1 MRAERRTVVRGCIED
16 AHDYANRFW
25 DSQRNGDFFQT
36 DNFRVPAFRWKPRNR
51 KKLAQSWGELDC
63 LAGPQCDR
71 IGGMANID
79 FSLLDVPR
87 SVPIDDPE
95 AYLRAV
101 MAWHFGEDTGSPF
114 WLRTAQT
121 LNFNPLTDI
130 KTFMDLR
137 LFPNLVNELR
147 SVPVEDLIPRGYGS
161 QGSQPPLPQIFESG
175 GTTGAPKRTAQL
187 PDWIEQVI
195 DWQTEDF
202 ATGGFLPGQGF
213 LCLMPSGPHGVG
225 YFSRLVS
232 ERLGSVFH
240 PIDID
245 PRWVKKIA
253 ARNAATEVAAY
264 IDHVIEQAVF
274 ILQTQN
280 VANLHTTPPL
290 LDAMA
295 RNDHVVDLV
304 NAKIRYLLLS
314 GAHVDVDTLDLLR
327 EVFPATTITMA
338 FGSTMV
344 LSQAVTRTADGD
356 AFVFD
361 PRTPYVIFWVIDPDT
376 GEQVPYGQLGQVVM
390 NHISKGMFIPNN
402 LERDQA
408 IRMPGPAGEISD
420 SVSEVRPV
428 ATFEGEAVIE
438 GVY

>member
-1 MRAERRTVVRGCIED
+1 
-16 AHDYANRFW
+16 
-25 DSQRNGDFFQT
+25 
-36 DNFRVPAFRWKPRNR
+36 
-51 KKLAQSWGELDC
+51 
-63 LAGPQCDR
+63 
-71 IGGMANID
+71 MANID

-87 SVPIDDPE
+87 SVPVEDPE
-95 AYLRAV
+95 AYLDAAI
-101 MAWHFGEDTGSPF
+101 AWHFGEDTGSAF

-121 LNFNPLTDI
+121 LDFNPLIDI
-130 KTFMDLR
+130 KTFADLR

-147 SVPVEDLIPRGYGS
+147 NVPIEDLIPRGYGS
-161 QGSQPPLPQIFESG
+161 PAPLPQIFESG

-187 PDWIEQVI
+187 PDWVAQVVQ
-195 DWQTEDF
+195 WQTEDF
-202 ATGGFLPGQGF
+202 ATGGFQRGEGF

-253 ARNAATEVAAY
+253 ARNAAAEVAAY
-264 IDHVIEQAVF
+264 VDHVIDQAVF

-280 VANLHTTPPL
+280 VANLHATPPML
-290 LDAMA
+290 EAIA
-295 RNDHVVDLV
+295 RDDKVVDLV
-304 NAKIRYLLLS
+304 NEKIRYLLLS
-314 GAHVDVDTLDLLR
+314 GAHVDADTIDVLR
-327 EVFPATTITMA
+327 DIFPNTTITMA
-338 FGSTMV
+338 FGSTMI
-344 LSQAVTRTADGD
+344 LSQAVTRIADD
-356 AFVFD
+356 ESFVFD
-361 PRTPYVIFWVIDPDT
+361 PRTPYVVFWVVDPDT

-402 LERDQA
+402 LERDRA
-408 IRMPGPAGEISD
+408 IRMPGPAGELSD
-420 SVSEVRPV
+420 SVSAVRPV